1 MVIGYE
7 NARKLRHAPV
17 STPPRGRASVRA
29 SCMISA
35 GPLVRSQSMGVGVIR
50 RVLATAVVAVLALPA
65 AALAAGLDD
74 PLNQWLPSPDDASWT
89 YDWTDNTY
97 APANTREQYTF
108 ATRDGTAFRL
118 FWTSDDQGNGPD
130 AVSTQGIVDYN
141 RTQAGLANLN
151 WQSVAP
157 PPSFPV
163 LCASVSNCGN
173 SLASAHFM
181 LIWGSRSP
189 VLAEPLLRST
199 RWSST
204 GGVNSDVASEN
215 RYLGTERI
223 VVPAFPDGVTTAKVQ
238 SDITQAGALGDP
250 YGSGIRTVWWAYGV
264 GPVRIEFRHTGG
276 EVGLAYLA
284 STTLTPRTAPPDT
297 NFLPLVPGDRM
308 KFRWRNSKHMTK
320 WSKQQVDVV
329 QVVNGTARLDVK
341 SLSGPIK
348 LAGSYLFSTRLSGVT
363 NVSAVT
369 KSATRSKFPSLGPKS
384 APSSR
389 RRHLLTPLDFM
400 VFGYNPI
407 IPAYPAPGNTWK
419 STQPSRDFSVFGVTG
434 STKIRGFARIRVPAG
449 RFNAMIVRSDLKQS
463 GYKYGSGER
472 TSYFA
477 AGKGLVKIVFRHK
490 DGSVSTIERIS

>member
-1 MVIGYE
+1 MRTQVLCRLL
-7 NARKLRHAPV
+7 AA
-17 STPPRGRASVRA
+17 AF
-29 SCMISA
+29 
-35 GPLVRSQSMGVGVIR
+35 LV
-50 RVLATAVVAVLALPA
+50 VLALAPPA
-65 AALAAGLDD
+65 FAAGLDD
-74 PLNQWLPSPDDASWT
+74 PLAQWLPSPDDASWT
-89 YDWTDNTY
+89 YDWTDSAY
-97 APANTREQYTF
+97 APENTREQYTL
-108 ATRDGTAFRL
+108 AGRDGTAFRL
-118 FWTSDDQGNGPD
+118 FWSSENQGNGPG
-130 AVSTQGIVDYN
+130 AVSTQGLVDYN

-157 PPSFPV
+157 PPQFPV
-163 LCASVSNCGN
+163 LCSSVSNCGN
-173 SLASAHFM
+173 SLASAHFL

-189 VLAEPLLRST
+189 VLAEPLLQGS

-223 VVPAFPDGVTTAKVQ
+223 VVPAFPDGVTAAKVQ

-250 YGSGIRTVWWAYGV
+250 YGSGIRTVWWVYGV

-284 STTLTPRTAPPDT
+284 ATTLTPRTAPVDA
-297 NFLPLVPGDRM
+297 NFLPLVTGSRM
-308 KFRWRNSKHMTK
+308 KFRWRNSKHMRS
-320 WSKQQVDVV
+320 WSRQQLDVI
-329 QVVNGTARLDVK
+329 QVVNNTARVDVK

-369 KSATRSKFPSLGPKS
+369 KSATRQKFPRLGPKS
-384 APSSR
+384 APSAR
-389 RRHLLTPLDFM
+389 RRHLLTPLDFL
-400 VFGYNPI
+400 VYGYNPV

-434 STKIRGFARIRVPAG
+434 ETKIKGFTKIKVPAG
-449 RFNAMIVRSDLKQS
+449 RFNAMIVRSELNQA
-463 GYKYGSGER
+463 GYKYGSGRR

-490 DGSVSTIERIS
+490 DGSVSTIERVS